1 MGVIFKSN
9 CAWRFVSGR
18 RSGRAKGLPSRTH
31 SWEGRYDELETFL
44 ATYPLS
50 AAHAGGYI
58 VDRDIRDM
66 VPKSEVDLILAMP
79 PDFDAYSVVPSV
91 TNKVFQKSGTVNDA
105 AHTLFPIRTGVA
117 PPNDYPNAIEAAR
130 TISARVHASTY
141 RYFAPNLPLSARFS
155 AEVTG
160 QNPRILSDEIVVT
173 ARYTDGLE
181 TVITYSSY
189 ASAPANVRSAIDIE
203 IVASVE
209 SSQGTPIDGTP
220 WYECQDQVI
229 RGYEA

>member
-1 MGVIFKSN
+1 MGALFKSN

-79 PDFDAYSVVPSV
+79 PDFDAYSVSPSV
-91 TNKVFQKSGTVNDA
+91 TNKVFQKSGTVDDA
-105 AHTLFPIRTGVA
+105 AHTLFPET
-117 PPNDYPNAIEAAR
+117 PYPTTIEAAR

-189 ASAPANVRSAIDIE
+189 ASAPANVRSAIDID

-209 SSQGTPIDGTP
+209 SSQATPIDGTP

>member
-1 MGVIFKSN
+1 MGVLFKSN

-79 PDFDAYSVVPSV
+79 PDFDAYSVSPSV

-105 AHTLFPIRTGVA
+105 AHTLFPET
-117 PPNDYPNAIEAAR
+117 PYPTTIEAAR
-130 TISARVHASTY
+130 TICARVHASTY
-141 RYFAPNLPLSARFS
+141 RYFASNLPPIARFS
-155 AEVTG
+155 EEVTG

-189 ASAPANVRSAIDIE
+189 ASAPDNVRSAIDID
-203 IVASVE
+203 IVDSVE
-209 SSQGTPIDGTP
+209 SLQATPIDGTP
-220 WYECQDQVI
+220 WYECRDQVI

>member
-1 MGVIFKSN
+1 MGVLFKSN

-18 RSGRAKGLPSRTH
+18 RSVRAKGLPSRTH

-79 PDFDAYSVVPSV
+79 PDFDAYSVSPSV

-105 AHTLFPIRTGVA
+105 AHTLFPET
-117 PPNDYPNAIEAAR
+117 PYPTTIEAAR

-189 ASAPANVRSAIDIE
+189 ASAPTNVRSAIDID

-209 SSQGTPIDGTP
+209 SSQATPIDGTP

>member
-1 MGVIFKSN
+1 MGVLFKSD

-31 SWEGRYDELETFL
+31 SWEGRYDQLETFL

-50 AAHAGGYI
+50 AAHEGGYI

-66 VPKSEVDLILAMP
+66 VPKSEVDLVLAMP
-79 PDFDAYSVVPSV
+79 PDFNAYSVSPSV
-91 TNKVFQKSGTVNDA
+91 ANKVFQKSGTVNDA
-105 AHTLFPIRTGVA
+105 AHTLFPET
-117 PPNDYPNAIEAAR
+117 PYPTTIEAAR

-173 ARYTDGLE
+173 ARYSDGLE

-220 WYECQDQVI
+220 WYECQDEVI

>member
-1 MGVIFKSN
+1 MGVLFKSN

-50 AAHAGGYI
+50 AAHEGGYI

-79 PDFDAYSVVPSV
+79 PDFNAYSVSPSV
-91 TNKVFQKSGTVNDA
+91 ANKVFQKSGTVNDA
-105 AHTLFPIRTGVA
+105 AHTLFPET
-117 PPNDYPNAIEAAR
+117 PYPTTIEAAR

-155 AEVTG
+155 AEITG
-160 QNPRILSDEIVVT
+160 QKPRILSDEIVVT
-173 ARYTDGLE
+173 ARYPDGLE

-189 ASAPANVRSAIDIE
+189 ASAPANVRSAIDID

-209 SSQGTPIDGTP
+209 SSQATPIDGTP

>member
-1 MGVIFKSN
+1 MGVLFKSN

-50 AAHAGGYI
+50 AAHEGGYI

-79 PDFDAYSVVPSV
+79 PDFNAYSVSPSV
-91 TNKVFQKSGTVNDA
+91 ANKVFQKSGTVNDA
-105 AHTLFPIRTGVA
+105 AHTLFPET
-117 PPNDYPNAIEAAR
+117 PYPTTIEAAR

-173 ARYTDGLE
+173 ARYPDGLE

-189 ASAPANVRSAIDIE
+189 ASAPANVRSAIDID

>member
-1 MGVIFKSN
+1 MGVLFKSN

-50 AAHAGGYI
+50 AAHEGGYI

-79 PDFDAYSVVPSV
+79 PDFNAYSVSPSV
-91 TNKVFQKSGTVNDA
+91 ANKVFQKSGTVNDA
-105 AHTLFPIRTGVA
+105 AHTLFPET
-117 PPNDYPNAIEAAR
+117 PYPTTIEAAR

-173 ARYTDGLE
+173 ARYADGLE

-189 ASAPANVRSAIDIE
+189 ASAPANVRSAIDMD

>member
-1 MGVIFKSN
+1 MGVLFKSN

-50 AAHAGGYI
+50 AAHEGGYI

-79 PDFDAYSVVPSV
+79 PDFDGYSVSPSV

-105 AHTLFPIRTGVA
+105 AHTLFPEQ
-117 PPNDYPNAIEAAR
+117 PYPTTIEAAR

-141 RYFAPNLPLSARFS
+141 RYFAPDLPLSARFS

-189 ASAPANVRSAIDIE
+189 ASAPANVRSAIDID

-209 SSQGTPIDGTP
+209 SSQATPIDGTP